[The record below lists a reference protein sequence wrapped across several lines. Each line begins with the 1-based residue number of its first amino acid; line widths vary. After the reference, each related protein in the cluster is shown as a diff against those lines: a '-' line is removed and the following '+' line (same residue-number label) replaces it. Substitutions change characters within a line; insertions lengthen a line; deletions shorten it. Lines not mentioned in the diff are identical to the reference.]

1 MSFEPTDADLA
12 TFTEVGDI
20 ATWLEMDPEV
30 LEALKKATGA
40 KSYSI
45 RLWAKIPAARWAA
58 MLPTVTVADVEAEGG
73 ERPVNPV
80 EEGQI
85 GELREILLML
95 LQRGPPP
102 ATGGGGAELPV
113 HPAGGTE
120 GHLPGG
126 GEPTAAGAGAAGS
139 GGQPAG
145 TEGQVPAPGGAEPL
159 AQGVAGRKGTGPIH
173 DARFGPCGDRGVR

>member
-1 MSFEPTDADLA
+1 MSFEPTAADLA

-40 KSYSI
+40 KSYSL

-58 MLPTVTVADVEAEGG
+58 MLPTMMVADVEADGG
-73 ERPVNPV
+73 ERLVNPV
-80 EEGQI
+80 EEGQV

-113 HPAGGTE
+113 HPAGGVE
-120 GHLPGG
+120 GHPAGG
-126 GEPTAAGAGAAGS
+126 VALAAAGAGAAGS
-139 GGQPAG
+139 GGHPAG
-145 TEGQVPAPGGAEPL
+145 TEGLVPARGGGELL
-159 AQGVAGRKGTGPIH
+159 APGVAGR
-173 DARFGPCGDRGVR
+173 